1 MSDLELLQQE
11 TPPRRAAAA
20 RLARRVDSIAGF
32 IAYGVLWLMLSL
44 VVSSL
49 PIFVGMR
56 MTGPNPSSTVVDA
69 VLLAWVILFVVMW
82 LPFGMWVVRRRRA
95 ARALVRDGVLVDGT
109 IDHAQ
114 QGSVRGGTMFSA
126 GIRFT
131 VAGEEQRAV
140 FAVAHQHVA
149 PGNSMPVLWA
159 PGARHALVFPGGAAH
174 AVAARL
180 AHDIAIERGGERT
193 VVTFRRGAAEK
204 LFVGLL
210 AIVLPQMTFIG
221 LRLQSQPPSLLRCD
235 RDKDE
240 CTLSGSDIFGGHW
253 SNSYPVSG
261 MLHSEVRLHKTYD
274 EVAWVVRMKD
284 SRTRDLAGFTDRT
297 QQKAAYHRQ
306 SDALNTFIGDRAE
319 RTFEARFE
327 GMGGPSSATWI
338 AIGLVLGYIL
348 FSLVNG
354 WRTQLAFDR
363 AAGTL
368 TITRSPALLPPAR
381 RTLPLASIARADA
394 SSGSMWLVFASLP
407 TLTLRLIGSDGKVLF
422 KRKQATS
429 DDARREIAAINELLG
444 AKSAVAR

>member
-11 TPPRRAAAA
+11 TPPRRAAA
-20 RLARRVDSIAGF
+20 RLARRVDSITGF

-44 VVSSL
+44 AVSSL
-49 PIFVGMR
+49 AIFAGMR
-56 MTGPNPSSTVVDA
+56 MTGPNPSSTAVDA
-69 VLLAWVILFVVMW
+69 VLLSWVIAFVVMW

-131 VAGEEQRAV
+131 VGGEEQRAV

-159 PGARHALVFPGGAAH
+159 RGARHALVFPGGVH

-180 AHDIAIERGGERT
+180 AHDIAIEHGGERT
-193 VVTFRRGAAEK
+193 VVTLRRGAAEK
-204 LFVGLL
+204 FFVVML
-210 AIVLPQMTFIG
+210 AVVLPQMTFIG
-221 LRLQSQPPSLLRCD
+221 LRLQTQAPSLLRCD
-235 RDKDE
+235 RDQDE
-240 CTLSGSDIFGGHW
+240 CTLTGSDIFGGHW

-261 MLHSEVRLHKTYD
+261 MLHSEVQLHRKYD

-297 QQKAAYHRQ
+297 QQKADYHRQ
-306 SDALNTFIGDRAE
+306 SDALNAFIGDRAQH
-319 RTFEARFE
+319 TFEARFE
-327 GMGGPSSATWI
+327 GMGGPNTATWI

-348 FSLVNG
+348 FSLLNG
-354 WRTQLAFDR
+354 WRTVLAFDR

-368 TITRSPALLPPAR
+368 TITRSPALLPPTR
-381 RTLPLASIARADA
+381 RTLPLESIARAEA
-394 SSGSMWLVFASLP
+394 TSGSMWLIFASLP
-407 TLTLRLIGSDGKVLF
+407 TLTLRLIGRDGKVLF

-429 DDARREIAAINELLG
+429 DDARRELVAINELLA
-444 AKSAVAR
+444 AKSAAAR